1 MPAGPG
7 TDEAHQRLWRVRVA
21 APYQSGSTE
30 SARPRSVDQVL
41 GRPPVEVVLRHA
53 GLRELFPSVVLTR
66 GEGAEQRV
74 AADLLVAARVVDLVQ
89 LVPAAE
95 LGAHR
100 VPQELHELDALDGVD
115 AARAA
120 EVAIEVTPEIRR
132 LEVARMRVEVD
143 EPARHRLLDEVLDL
157 HIRFGGQ
164 HLIRSGWLHSGKD
177 AAARPGIRRLG
188 HR

>member
-66 GEGAEQRV
+66 GERAEQRV
-74 AADLLVAARVVDLVQ
+74 AADLLVAAGVIDLVE
-89 LVPAAE
+89 LVAAPE
-95 LGAHR
+95 LGSHR

-115 AARAA
+115 AARASQ
-120 EVAIEVTPEIRR
+120 VAIEVAAEVRR
-132 LEVARMRVEVD
+132 LEVASVRVEVD
-143 EPARHRLLDEVLDL
+143 QSARHRLFD
-157 HIRFGGQ
+157 
-164 HLIRSGWLHSGKD
+164 
-177 AAARPGIRRLG
+177 
-188 HR
+188 